1 MNASIFGWPVRVVGR
16 RPSPRCGGLHQR
28 LMRPLPRPRRWNGP
42 RPLKEVL
49 TMNGLPP
56 IRLEGI
62 RTLDLLHGKQNVQ
75 RRVGP
80 EYACEPEVFAAARVR
95 EGFPAFTWESRGFG
109 YPMGSQLPRLWPP
122 SALDGH
128 VVVWPGPGTDTF
140 VQAVRCEVRSARPD
154 DRAGL
159 AVNRDLGEALRVRA
173 WSTTGRRILLMT
185 STSPLSPSVKRRG
198 RTPWRITAASVMSG
212 VRPIVGAAR
221 SAGVSHQRGRPTS
234 ARKGD
239 ARLLGGSRSLGRR
252 ALFVAQESRARTPAS
267 GRRVTVLGRELA
279 CHEPCLVGEH
289 DRLHPVAQFELAQQ
303 VGNVCLDRV
312 LAEHELGCDLRVRE
326 PTGDEPQ
333 DLELPRGEF
342 GDRGGNG
349 AGFWAR
355 GARELLDQSAGDRG
369 REQGIAG
376 GGGAHRVQQPV
387 GRGIL
392 EQESARPDTERL
404 VDVLVA
410 IEGREHEHRRVELR
424 IREDALSGS

>member
-1 MNASIFGWPVRVVGR
+1 
-16 RPSPRCGGLHQR
+16 
-28 LMRPLPRPRRWNGP
+28 
-42 RPLKEVL
+42 
-49 TMNGLPP
+49 MNGLPP

-239 ARLLGGSRSLGRR
+239 ARLLGVRGRWDAALWLSRKRAGPGRPLRPPSHRPRARARVPRALSRRR
-252 ALFVAQESRARTPAS
+252 ARPPAPGRAVR
-267 GRRVTVLGRELA
+267 A
-279 CHEPCLVGEH
+279 C
-289 DRLHPVAQFELAQQ
+289 
-303 VGNVCLDRV
+303 
-312 LAEHELGCDLRVRE
+312 
-326 PTGDEPQ
+326 
-333 DLELPRGEF
+333 
-342 GDRGGNG
+342 
-349 AGFWAR
+349 
-355 GARELLDQSAGDRG
+355 SAGG
-369 REQGIAG
+369 Q
-376 GGGAHRVQQPV
+376 RV
-387 GRGIL
+387 
-392 EQESARPDTERL
+392 S
-404 VDVLVA
+404 
-410 IEGREHEHRRVELR
+410 
-424 IREDALSGS
+424 